1 MVRAIFGGI
10 KRRPLLY
17 CPSVTM
23 TKPGEL
29 PPTDQLRD
37 FERRLDKTLA
47 GRKGTAE
54 DDSTE
59 GSAAS
64 LAMRAVL
71 ELLVGLAVCMVAGYY
86 ADRYFGTR
94 PWIMLALMPF
104 GLAAGVVNVM
114 RLSNSKQA
122 KEILDGKGPPAP
134 SVKDDDED

>member
-1 MVRAIFGGI
+1 
-10 KRRPLLY
+10 
-17 CPSVTM
+17 M
-23 TKPGEL
+23 TRPGEQ

-47 GRKGTAE
+47 GRKGTTE

-59 GSAAS
+59 SSAAG

-71 ELLVGLAVCMVAGYY
+71 ELLVGLAVTMVAGYF
-86 ADRYFGTR
+86 ADRYFGTK
-94 PWIMLALMPF
+94 PWIMIALMPL

-122 KEILDGKGPPAP
+122 KEILDGKGPVVP
-134 SVKDDDED
+134 SVKDDNED